1 VMRTLDKGI
10 IVELEMDV
18 EGIVLADSQSEDE
31 RDPSLKEGQEVQCEV
46 VEVKPEDK
54 KVILT
59 FVDVPTPAE
68 APAEEEASET
78 KEEKPE
84 VEAASED
91 QESKNEPNDAEE
103 SESTEEIDPEETE

>member
-1 VMRTLDKGI
+1 
-10 IVELEMDV
+10 MDV
-18 EGIVLADSQSEDE
+18 EGIVPADSLSEDE
-31 RDPSLKEGQEVQCEV
+31 RDPSLKEGQEIQCEV

-54 KVILT
+54 KVMLT
-59 FVDVPTPAE
+59 FVDVPTSAE